1 MRSLWVK
8 MEEEARAKV
17 VAGGAQIVKADKEA
31 YAKLTQPVYDQFV
44 KDAKLKA
51 LVERIKAA

>member
-1 MRSLWVK
+1 V
-8 MEEEARAKV
+8 E
-17 VAGGAQIVKADKEA
+17 ADKAA

-51 LVERIKAA
+51 LVERIRAA